1 MTWLVVV
8 CGIANVFIGVWIGW
22 TRAWSRAFEAGR
34 RYERQEAL
42 RREAAY
48 LAVRATRRRRWER
61 DRVEPEEEDDND
73 RI

>member
-1 MTWLVVV
+1 MTWLAVA
-8 CGIANVFIGVWIGW
+8 CGIANVFIGIWIGYQ
-22 TRAWSRAFEAGR
+22 RGFEAGR
-34 RYERQEAL
+34 LHERQEAL

>member
-8 CGIANVFIGVWIGW
+8 CGIANVFIGIWIGW
-22 TRAWSRAFEAGR
+22 TRGYEAGR
-34 RYERQEAL
+34 LHDL
-42 RREAAY
+42 RKRLDATARRLVVRGAREA
-48 LAVRATRRRRWER
+48 RRRWER